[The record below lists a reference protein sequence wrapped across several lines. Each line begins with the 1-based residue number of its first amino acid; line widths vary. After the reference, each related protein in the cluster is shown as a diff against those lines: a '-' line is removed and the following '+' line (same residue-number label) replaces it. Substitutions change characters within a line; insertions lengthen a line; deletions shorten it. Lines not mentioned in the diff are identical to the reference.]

1 MEEVREKARHYISN
15 GVIKTEGIKKL
26 KKEFK
31 IPERTILI
39 IWLEEKEKLENKITR
54 KTSRRVKAIKTKND
68 RKIVYD
74 KAFKINGT
82 ELQLT
87 VAIEELAELQQALCK
102 YKRGEDHNVEEEIAD
117 VKIIIEQLEMIFD
130 KNVIARWKNKKVDRL
145 EERLRDR
152 V

>member
-1 MEEVREKARHYISN
+1 MEEVREKARYYISN

-39 IWLEEKEKLENKITR
+39 IWLEEKENLENKITR
-54 KTSRRVKAIKTKND
+54 EASRTVKAIKTKKD
-68 RKIVYD
+68 RRMLYD
-74 KAFKINGT
+74 KAFKVNGV

-102 YKRGEDHNVEEEIAD
+102 YKRGEEHNVEEEIAD

-130 KNVIARWKNKKVDRL
+130 KNVIERWKNKKVDRL
-145 EERLRDR
+145 EERLRE
-152 V
+152 

>member
-39 IWLEEKEKLENKITR
+39 IWLEEKERLENKITR
-54 KTSRRVKAIKTKND
+54 KTSRRVKTIKTKND

-130 KNVIARWKNKKVDRL
+130 KNVIARWKNKKVNRL
-145 EERLRDR
+145 EERLKGR

>member
-68 RKIVYD
+68 RRIVYD

-145 EERLRDR
+145 EERLKGR

>member
-54 KTSRRVKAIKTKND
+54 KTSRRVKTIKTKND

-130 KNVIARWKNKKVDRL
+130 KNVIARWKNKKVNRL

>member
-74 KAFKINGT
+74 KAFKINGL

-130 KNVIARWKNKKVDRL
+130 KNVIGRWKNKKVNRL

>member
-145 EERLRDR
+145 EERLSDR

>member
-1 MEEVREKARHYISN
+1 MEEVREKARYYISN

-31 IPERTILI
+31 IPERTILTL
-39 IWLEEKEKLENKITR
+39 WWEEKENLKKRVSKANTTKNKRELIYD
-54 KTSRRVKAIKTKND
+54 KAIKE
-68 RKIVYD
+68 
-74 KAFKINGT
+74 NGV

-102 YKRGEDHNVEEEIAD
+102 YKRGEEHNVEEEIAD
-117 VKIIIEQLEMIFD
+117 VKIMIEQLEMLFNKKDIE
-130 KNVIARWKNKKVDRL
+130 RWRNKKVARL
-145 EERLRDR
+145 QERLR